1 MLFDFADAEDMTY
14 FGTSA
19 KFIDAVRKAGLRP
32 IDTHTLAS
40 VRTIVLHRLAAVAGM
55 LRLRL

>member
-1 MLFDFADAEDMTY
+1 MTY

-32 IDTHTLAS
+32 RDTHDLSQRAHHA
-40 VRTIVLHRLAAVAGM
+40 LDRLAAVAGE